1 MIDLRL
7 QPLLSSL
14 KHHIQLKET
23 ANVHRAM
30 RQSQLVAA
38 GKINFTMSFSA
49 QELISLFQMWFIF
62 KLYSFHIQPTHFSRQ
77 FILWN
82 YRSLS
87 VCLDDQ
93 TQKATEEDFWIA

>member
-30 RQSQLVAA
+30 QQSQLVAA

-49 QELISLFQMWFIF
+49 QELISLFQM
-62 KLYSFHIQPTHFSRQ
+62 
-77 FILWN
+77 
-82 YRSLS
+82 
-87 VCLDDQ
+87 
-93 TQKATEEDFWIA
+93 

>member
-38 GKINFTMSFSA
+38 GKFNFTMSFSA
-49 QELISLFQMWFIF
+49 QELISLFQM
-62 KLYSFHIQPTHFSRQ
+62 
-77 FILWN
+77 
-82 YRSLS
+82 
-87 VCLDDQ
+87 
-93 TQKATEEDFWIA
+93 